1 MTHARSTGAVL
12 LYPCTLVDYLRL
24 VLVAGALSLYM
35 TGDNEEANLW
45 LRGSFV
51 VLVVASRLLD
61 ILDGYLARKFNHT
74 SRFGTLFDL
83 TIDLLT
89 TALVWFATGW
99 YLAPALLVIEWLA
112 GAFAILVILGP
123 GAHWKTTFGDGSP
136 RLIAAYFRNNQRNLL
151 SAYSNICHSAFPL
164 ALYVGSLAAWISYL
178 TLPGLVMYE
187 LVTLYM
193 LYALAQSALA
203 R

>member
-1 MTHARSTGAVL
+1 MMHARPRIAIL

-24 VLVAGALSLYM
+24 VLLAAALSLYI
-35 TGDNEEANLW
+35 TSDYEAANLW
-45 LRGSFV
+45 LRGGFV
-51 VLVVASRLLD
+51 LLVVASRLLD
-61 ILDGYLARKFNHT
+61 ILDGYLARKLNHT
-74 SRFGTLFDL
+74 SRFGTLLDL

-89 TALVWFATGW
+89 TALVWTATGW
-99 YLAPALLVIEWLA
+99 YFAPVLVAIEWLA
-112 GAFAILVILGP
+112 GGFAILVILGP

-136 RLIAAYFRNNQRNLL
+136 RLISAYFRNNQRNVL

-164 ALYVGSLAAWISYL
+164 ALYLGSLTVWLAYIA
-178 TLPGLVMYE
+178 LPGLIVYE

-193 LYALAQSALA
+193 LYALARSALT